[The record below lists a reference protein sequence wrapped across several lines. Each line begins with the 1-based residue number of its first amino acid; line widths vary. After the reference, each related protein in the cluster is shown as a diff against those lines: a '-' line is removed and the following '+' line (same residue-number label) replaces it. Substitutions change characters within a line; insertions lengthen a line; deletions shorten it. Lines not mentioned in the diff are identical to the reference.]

1 MLWYYQLFYFFIRIL
16 DWYKLAIFCILA
28 YLSIFLDDLIKYL
41 AFLWYIM
48 HIFWMQCADKNYLWY
63 LNAINGHHYLDLPI
77 LSVKIINKYE
87 KIDILAKTGHFLVH
101 GISDF
106 SQKQRWGKND
116 SSHIWSVT
124 FLCRG
129 IQIKDLQGIAIGQ
142 YPQNRSFF
150 SIFW

>member
-1 MLWYYQLFYFFIRIL
+1 MLWYYQLFYFFKRIL
-16 DWYKLAIFCILA
+16 DWCKVAIFSILA
-28 YLSIFLDDLIKYL
+28 YLSIFLDDLIEY
-41 AFLWYIM
+41 F
-48 HIFWMQCADKNYLWY
+48 IFYGILCIYFGCNVLKKSYLWY
-63 LNAINGHHYLDLPI
+63 LKAINGHHYLDLPI
-77 LSVKIINKYE
+77 LSVEIINKYE
-87 KIDILAKTGHFLVH
+87 KIAILAKTGHFLVH

-129 IQIKDLQGIAIGQ
+129 IQFNDLQGIAIGQ
-142 YPQNRSFF
+142 YLQNRSFF